1 MGIFRTFSIRAN
13 VMTPKDKIVIDL
25 IKICKEKGVS
35 MSTIYDIIVNR
46 ADISPQ
52 TKRNQVKLFEKIKSL
67 I

>member
-1 MGIFRTFSIRAN
+1 
-13 VMTPKDKIVIDL
+13 MTPKEKILIDL

-52 TKRNQVKLFEKIKSL
+52 TKRNQIKLFEKIKS
-67 I
+67 II

>member
-1 MGIFRTFSIRAN
+1 
-13 VMTPKDKIVIDL
+13 MTPKDKIVIDL

-52 TKRNQVKLFEKIKSL
+52 TKRNQIKLYEKLKQL
-67 I
+67 L

>member
-1 MGIFRTFSIRAN
+1 
-13 VMTPKDKIVIDL
+13 MTPKDKIVIDL

-52 TKRNQVKLFEKIKSL
+52 TKRNQIKLFEKIKSL